1 MPSAQPPGRS
11 GANAIST
18 AAERLAA
25 FRSVLRA
32 RELDGFLVPRSDEH
46 LGENAP
52 AASERLA
59 WLTGFTGSAGLAV
72 VLADRAAVFSD
83 GRYVLQLAAETDG
96 ALYERLHGGE
106 TPPPDWL
113 RMRARERRL
122 AIGYDP
128 RIMSEDEVAT
138 FEVDGVDLR
147 AETLNPVDAIWT
159 DRPEPPAAPARRHD
173 AHHAG
178 RSSADKR
185 GEIAASLREATQDAA
200 VLTDP
205 ASIAWLLNIRGGDLE
220 TTPVALGFAIVHA
233 DGAVE
238 LFMAGAKLDAST
250 REWLG
255 NGVSV
260 AEPDR
265 MADRLAAL
273 AGRTVRVDR
282 TSSPAWFARTLR
294 EAGATVVAG
303 ADPVVGPKA
312 RKNEAEIAGAREA
325 HRLDGIAVSRFLHW
339 LDETGRDGAGGGE
352 TELSAVARLLACRRE
367 SDLFL
372 GESFP
377 AIAGAGE
384 HGAIM
389 HYRVS
394 AATDRAIR
402 PGELFLIDSG
412 GQYACGTTDITRT
425 VWIGQHDTPTPAVRE
440 QFTRVLKGMIA
451 LSTVTFPEGVTG
463 HRLDAIAR
471 APLWRAGLDF
481 DHGTGHGVGSVL
493 GVHEGPVSISPVH
506 RPVKVESG
514 MIISNEPGYYE
525 PGSHGIRIENLVLAR
540 AEPVR
545 PNQVK
550 PFLGFETLTLAPIDR
565 RCVEASLLER
575 DERAWLDLYHGRV
588 LREIGPFV
596 GGATRDWLE
605 RACAPI

>member
-1 MPSAQPPGRS
+1 MLR
-11 GANAIST
+11 
-18 AAERLAA
+18 ERA
-25 FRSVLRA
+25 
-32 RELDGFLVPRSDEH
+32 LDGFLVPRSDEH

-52 AASERLA
+52 ASSERLA

-72 VLADRAAVFSD
+72 VLADEAAVFSD
-83 GRYVLQLAAETDG
+83 GRYVLQLAAETDS

-106 TPPPDWL
+106 TPPQDWL
-113 RMRARERRL
+113 RARAGERRL
-122 AIGYDP
+122 LVGYDP
-128 RIMSEDEVAT
+128 RIMSEDEVAR
-138 FEVDGVDLR
+138 FDVEGVDLR
-147 AETLNPVDAIWT
+147 AEATNPVDAIWS
-159 DRPEPPAAPARRHD
+159 DRPQPPAAPARPHD
-173 AHHAG
+173 TRFAG
-178 RSSADKR
+178 RSSAEKR
-185 GEIAASLREATQDAA
+185 DEIGTALRAAGEDAA

-205 ASIAWLLNIRGGDLE
+205 ASVAWLLNIRGGDLE
-220 TTPVALGFAIVHA
+220 TTPVALGFALVHA

-238 LFMAGAKLDAST
+238 LFMDGGKLDRTT

-260 AEPDR
+260 AEPVR

-273 AGRTVRVDR
+273 AGKTVRVDGA
-282 TSSPAWFARTLR
+282 SSPAWFARTLR

-303 ADPVVGPKA
+303 ADPVLAPKA
-312 RKNEAEIAGAREA
+312 RKNEAEIGGAREA
-325 HRLDGIAVSRFLHW
+325 HRLDGVAVCRFLHW
-339 LDETGRDGAGGGE
+339 LDDAGTGE
-352 TELSAVARLLACRRE
+352 TERSAVARLLGFRRA

-394 AATDRAIR
+394 EATDRAIR
-402 PGELFLIDSG
+402 PDELFLIDSG

-425 VWIGQHDTPTPAVRE
+425 IWVGRGEVPSETRD

-451 LSTVTFPEGVTG
+451 LSTITFPDGVTG
-463 HRLDAIAR
+463 HRLDSIAR

-506 RPVKVESG
+506 RPVKIESG

-525 PGSHGIRIENLVLAR
+525 PGSHGIRIENLILAR
-540 AEPVR
+540 PEPERPKQVR
-545 PNQVK
+545 

-565 RCVEASLLER
+565 RCINDALLER
-575 DERAWLDLYHGRV
+575 DERVWLDTYHARV
-588 LREIGPFV
+588 HREIGPHLD
-596 GGATRDWLE
+596 GATRDWLE
-605 RACAPI
+605 RVCAPL

>member
-1 MPSAQPPGRS
+1 MLG
-11 GANAIST
+11 
-18 AAERLAA
+18 ERQ
-25 FRSVLRA
+25 
-32 RELDGFLVPRSDEH
+32 LDGFLVPRSDEH

-52 AASERLA
+52 ASSERLA

-106 TPPPDWL
+106 SPPADWL
-113 RMRARERRL
+113 RARAPDERRL

-128 RIMSEDEVAT
+128 RIMSEEEIAR
-138 FEVDGVDLR
+138 FEDSGVDLK
-147 AETLNPVDAIWT
+147 AQDLNPVDAVWT
-159 DRPEPPAAPARRHD
+159 DRPTPPDAPARPHEERF
-173 AHHAG
+173 AG
-178 RSSADKR
+178 RSATAKR
-185 GEIAASLREATQDAA
+185 DEIGAALREAKQDAA

-220 TTPVALGFAIVHA
+220 TTPVALGFAVVHS

-238 LFMAGAKLDAST
+238 LFMDQRKLDGPM
-250 REWLG
+250 RDWLG

-265 MADRLAAL
+265 MPHRLAAL
-273 AGRTVRVDR
+273 AGKTVRVDR
-282 TSSPAWFARTLR
+282 ATSPAWFAETLR
-294 EAGATVVAG
+294 AAGATVAAG
-303 ADPVVGPKA
+303 ADPTLAPKA
-312 RKNEAEIAGAREA
+312 RKNQVEIEGAREA

-339 LDETGRDGAGGGE
+339 LDKDAGGE
-352 TELSAVARLLACRRE
+352 TELSAVARLLAFRHE
-367 SDLFL
+367 NDGFL

-394 AATDRAIR
+394 EQTDRAIR
-402 PGELFLIDSG
+402 PDELFLIDSG

-425 VWIGQHDTPTPAVRE
+425 VWTGPGDAPLAIRE

-451 LSTVTFPEGVTG
+451 LSTIIFPEGVTG

-525 PGSHGIRIENLVLAR
+525 PGSHGIRIENVILAR
-540 AEPVR
+540 PEPERVR
-545 PNQVK
+545 QVK
-550 PFLGFETLTLAPIDR
+550 PFLGFETLTLAPIER
-565 RCVEASLLER
+565 RCVDVSLLER
-575 DERAWLDLYHGRV
+575 DERAWLDAYHARV
-588 LREIGPFV
+588 YREIGPALDV
-596 GGATRDWLE
+596 AARLWLE
-605 RACAPI
+605 RVCAPI